1 MWSCSLTLRNI
12 EFGIIERVLKSCS
25 RLPAEKILANL
36 FYEASTTLIPNSEKN
51 STRKK
56 KKKKNKR
63 LIRMTSL
70 VTHIIKNTSAMQET
84 WVQSLGWEDLLE
96 KGMAIHL
103 SILPWRIPQIE
114 EPGRLQSIGWQSVR
128 DTTERLSLY
137 MWKTSLIKHQYTEFN
152 NALKRL
158 CAISKCGVL

>member
-1 MWSCSLTLRNI
+1 MWSCSLTLRHI

-56 KKKKNKR
+56 KIYKR

-70 VTHIIKNTSAMQET
+70 VTHIIKNTSAVQET
-84 WVQSLGWEDLLE
+84 RVQSLGWEDLLE
-96 KGMAIHL
+96 KEMAIHP
-103 SILPWRIPQIE
+103 SILPWWIPPIE
-114 EPGRLQSIGWQSVR
+114 EPGRLQSIGSQSVG

-158 CAISKCGVL
+158 CAISKWGVL

>member
-1 MWSCSLTLRNI
+1 MTLRHI

-36 FYEASTTLIPNSEKN
+36 FYEANTTLIPNSEKN

-56 KKKKNKR
+56 KIYKR

-84 WVQSLGWEDLLE
+84 RVQSLGWEDLLE
-96 KGMAIHL
+96 KGMAIHP
-103 SILPWRIPQIE
+103 SILPWRIPRIE
-114 EPGRLQSIGWQSVR
+114 EPGRLQSIGLQSVG

-137 MWKTSLIKHQYTEFN
+137 M
-152 NALKRL
+152 
-158 CAISKCGVL
+158 